1 MSTLK
6 EKLFKIYEND
16 KSKNALYNTLKLV
29 GITQK
34 DEDAKR
40 FLAEY
45 KVWKQI
51 KESKIIKP
59 PDNHKLCI
67 CSDVFRPTQKNA

>member
-6 EKLFKIYEND
+6 EKLFEIYD
-16 KSKNALYNTLKLV
+16 KDGSQRALYNTLKLI

-34 DEDAKR
+34 DEDTKR

-51 KESKIIKP
+51 KLTKVKELRE
-59 PDNHKLCI
+59 HE
-67 CSDVFRPTQKNA
+67 KNNTNI

>member
-16 KSKNALYNTLKLV
+16 KSENALYNTLKLIGV
-29 GITQK
+29 TQK

-51 KESKIIKP
+51 KESKVKELRE
-59 PDNHKLCI
+59 HE
-67 CSDVFRPTQKNA
+67 KNNTNI

>member
-16 KSKNALYNTLKLV
+16 KSKNALYNTLKLIGV
-29 GITQK
+29 TQK

-51 KESKIIKP
+51 KESKIKELRE
-59 PDNHKLCI
+59 HE
-67 CSDVFRPTQKNA
+67 KNSTTNI

>member
-29 GITQK
+29 GSNS
-34 DEDAKR
+34 KR
-40 FLAEY
+40 RRRK
-45 KVWKQI
+45 KVL
-51 KESKIIKP
+51 S
-59 PDNHKLCI
+59 
-67 CSDVFRPTQKNA
+67 

>member
-16 KSKNALYNTLKLV
+16 KSKNALYNTLKLIGV
-29 GITQK
+29 TQK

-51 KESKIIKP
+51 KESKVKELRE
-59 PDNHKLCI
+59 HE
-67 CSDVFRPTQKNA
+67 KNNTTNI

>member
-6 EKLFKIYEND
+6 EKLFEIYEND
-16 KSKNALYNTLKLV
+16 ESKYALYNTLKLV
-29 GITQK
+29 GVTQK
-34 DEDAKR
+34 DEDTKR

-51 KESKIIKP
+51 KLSKIKELRE
-59 PDNHKLCI
+59 HE
-67 CSDVFRPTQKNA
+67 KNNTNI

>member
-1 MSTLK
+1 MTTLK
-6 EKLFKIYEND
+6 EKLFELYEKD
-16 KSKNALYNTLKLV
+16 ESQHALYNTLKLV
-29 GITQK
+29 GVTQK

-51 KESKIIKP
+51 KLSKIKELR
-59 PDNHKLCI
+59 DYE
-67 CSDVFRPTQKNA
+67 KNNTNI

>member
-6 EKLFKIYEND
+6 EKL
-16 KSKNALYNTLKLV
+16 LKLV
-29 GITQK
+29 GVTQK
-34 DEDAKR
+34 GEDANR

-51 KESKIIKP
+51 KTSKIKELRE
-59 PDNHKLCI
+59 HE
-67 CSDVFRPTQKNA
+67 KNNTNI

>member
-1 MSTLK
+1 MTTLK
-6 EKLFKIYEND
+6 EKLFEIYEKD
-16 KSKNALYNTLKLV
+16 ESQRALYDTLKLV
-29 GITQK
+29 GVTQK

-51 KESKIIKP
+51 KKSKVKE
-59 PDNHKLCI
+59 L
-67 CSDVFRPTQKNA
+67 REYEKNNTNI

>member
-1 MSTLK
+1 MTTIK
-6 EKLFKIYEND
+6 EKLFELYEKD
-16 KSKNALYNTLKLV
+16 ESQQALYDTLKLV
-29 GITQK
+29 GVTQK

-51 KESKIIKP
+51 KISKI
-59 PDNHKLCI
+59 NELREHE
-67 CSDVFRPTQKNA
+67 KNNSTNI

>member
-6 EKLFKIYEND
+6 EKLFKIYEDD
-16 KSKNALYNTLKLV
+16 KSKNALYNTLKLIGV
-29 GITQK
+29 TQK

-51 KESKIIKP
+51 KESKVKE
-59 PDNHKLCI
+59 L
-67 CSDVFRPTQKNA
+67 REYEKNNTTNI

>member
-1 MSTLK
+1 MTTLK
-6 EKLFKIYEND
+6 EKLFELYEKD
-16 KSKNALYNTLKLV
+16 ESQHALYNTLKLV
-29 GITQK
+29 GVTQK

-51 KESKIIKP
+51 KLSKVKELRE
-59 PDNHKLCI
+59 HE
-67 CSDVFRPTQKNA
+67 KNNTNI

>member
-6 EKLFKIYEND
+6 EKLFKIYEDD

-29 GITQK
+29 GVTQK
-34 DEDAKR
+34 DEDVKR

-51 KESKIIKP
+51 KESKVKELRE
-59 PDNHKLCI
+59 HE
-67 CSDVFRPTQKNA
+67 KNNTTNI

>member
-1 MSTLK
+1 MTTIK
-6 EKLFKIYEND
+6 EKLFELYEKD
-16 KSKNALYNTLKLV
+16 ESQRALYDTLKLV
-29 GITQK
+29 GVTQK

-51 KESKIIKP
+51 KKSKVKE
-59 PDNHKLCI
+59 L
-67 CSDVFRPTQKNA
+67 REYEKNNTNI

>member
-16 KSKNALYNTLKLV
+16 KSKNALYNTLKLIGV
-29 GITQK
+29 TQK

-51 KESKIIKP
+51 KESKVKE
-59 PDNHKLCI
+59 L
-67 CSDVFRPTQKNA
+67 REYEKNNTTNI

>member
-29 GITQK
+29 GVTQK

-51 KESKIIKP
+51 KESKIKELRE
-59 PDNHKLCI
+59 HE
-67 CSDVFRPTQKNA
+67 KNSTTNI

>member
-6 EKLFKIYEND
+6 EKLFKIYEDD
-16 KSKNALYNTLKLV
+16 KRKNALYNTLKLV
-29 GITQK
+29 GVTQK
-34 DEDAKR
+34 DEDVKR

-51 KESKIIKP
+51 KESKVKELRE
-59 PDNHKLCI
+59 HE
-67 CSDVFRPTQKNA
+67 KNNTTNI

>member
-51 KESKIIKP
+51 KESKIKE
-59 PDNHKLCI
+59 L
-67 CSDVFRPTQKNA
+67 REYEKNSTTNI

>member
-6 EKLFKIYEND
+6 EKLFELYEKD
-16 KSKNALYNTLKLV
+16 ESRGALYDTLKLV
-29 GITQK
+29 GVTQK
-34 DEDAKR
+34 GEDANR

-51 KESKIIKP
+51 KTSKIKELRE
-59 PDNHKLCI
+59 HE
-67 CSDVFRPTQKNA
+67 KNNTNI

>member
-16 KSKNALYNTLKLV
+16 KSKSALYNTLKLIGV
-29 GITQK
+29 TQK

-51 KESKIIKP
+51 KESKVKELRE
-59 PDNHKLCI
+59 HE
-67 CSDVFRPTQKNA
+67 KNNTTNI

>member
-6 EKLFKIYEND
+6 EKLFEIYEKD
-16 KSKNALYNTLKLV
+16 ESKYALYNTLKLV
-29 GITQK
+29 GVTQK
-34 DEDAKR
+34 DEDTKR

-51 KESKIIKP
+51 KLSKIKELRE
-59 PDNHKLCI
+59 HE
-67 CSDVFRPTQKNA
+67 KNNTNI

>member
-51 KESKIIKP
+51 KESKIKELRE
-59 PDNHKLCI
+59 HE
-67 CSDVFRPTQKNA
+67 KNSTTNI